1 MILLGSIVARILA
14 DAGVEERIFV
24 FIDWVCLIDGV
35 WTSM

>member
-14 DAGVEERIFV
+14 DASVEKLIFAL
-24 FIDWVCLIDGV
+24 IDIVCLIDGV